1 MIVTILMIWRDV
13 EQFKSGLTIVREKKK
28 PKKTKTPRM
37 IKECDIFLP

>member
-13 EQFKSGLTIVREKKK
+13 EQFMSGPTIVKKKK
-28 PKKTKTPRM
+28 PKQTKAPRM